1 MARPFDQSVI
11 RLDHLEYVDAVCR
24 ERHLAGVCFS
34 VLNFDV
40 HVACGPRS
48 KKGGVAEIARAPARG
63 AGLGKKLRSGAC

>member
-40 HVACGPRS
+40 DVACGPRS
-48 KKGGVAEIARAPARG
+48 KKGGWPR
-63 AGLGKKLRSGAC
+63 LRELLRVVLD